1 MDHELNFLNNT
12 VKRFV
17 TMQVALS
24 YKNFSNIEVTLLSFG
39 SFLANGIKFS
49 QIKQLCYVY

>member
-1 MDHELNFLNNT
+1 VDHELNFLNNT

-17 TMQVALS
+17 AMQVALS

-39 SFLANGIKFS
+39 SFLANGIKFL

>member
-39 SFLANGIKFS
+39 SFLVNGIKFS
-49 QIKQLCYVY
+49 QIKQLCYEY